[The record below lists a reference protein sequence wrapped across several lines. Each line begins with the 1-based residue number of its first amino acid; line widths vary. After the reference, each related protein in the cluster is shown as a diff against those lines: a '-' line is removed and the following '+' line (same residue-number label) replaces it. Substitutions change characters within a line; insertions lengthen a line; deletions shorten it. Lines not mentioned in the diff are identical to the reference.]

1 MTVPV
6 LETEN
11 LVKIYGRGETRF
23 DALKGINLEIG
34 KGESLAIVGKSGS
47 GKSTLM
53 HLLAL
58 LDGPTHGVVAL
69 EGRPTNDLSAK
80 ELNELRNSA
89 FGFVFQQFFLT
100 PGQTVL
106 ENVTLPLKIAGV
118 PAAERKRRGLAAL
131 EQLEMADKAQ
141 NRATDLSGG
150 QKQRVVIARAL
161 INEPSVIFADEPTG
175 NLDSATSRVV
185 EDILF
190 GLNRDKGITL
200 VVVTHDEDLARR
212 CSRQIYLVDGRI
224 VPEAEKAAGGVVAPG
239 ADDAAQAPA
248 APAPD
253 ATPTGDAPWH
263 GSAETEPREDTGGL
277 TVKEP
282 RTGAIVTLS
291 EADVAELARA
301 AQQPP
306 RAGKH
311 SASPSTPEQPGAT
324 A

>member
-131 EQLEMADKAQ
+131 EQLEMGDKAQ
-141 NRATDLSGG
+141 NKATDLSGG

-161 INEPSVIFADEPTG
+161 INDPSVIFADEPTG

-212 CSRQIYLVDGRI
+212 CSRQIHLVDGRI
-224 VPEAEKAAGGVVAPG
+224 VPEAEKAAGGVVVPG
-239 ADDAAQAPA
+239 PAAADDAAQAPA
-248 APAPD
+248 AQAAGTPWDGAPE
-253 ATPTGDAPWH
+253 AAPH
-263 GSAETEPREDTGGL
+263 EDTGGL

-282 RTGAIVTLS
+282 RTGAIVMLS
-291 EADVAELARA
+291 EADVAEIARA

-306 RAGKH
+306 RTGKH

>member
-1 MTVPV
+1 MAAPV

-11 LVKIYGRGETRF
+11 LVKIYGRGDTRF

-34 KGESLAIVGKSGS
+34 KGESVAVVGKSGS

-69 EGRPTNDLSAK
+69 EGRPTGDLSAK

-100 PGQTVL
+100 PNQSVL

-118 PAAERKRRGLAAL
+118 PASERKRRGLEAL
-131 EQLEMADKAQ
+131 EQLEMADKAE
-141 NRATDLSGG
+141 NKATDLSGG

-161 INEPSVIFADEPTG
+161 INNPSVIFADEPTG
-175 NLDSATSRVV
+175 NLDSATSKVV

-190 GLNRDKGITL
+190 GLNRDQGITL
-200 VVVTHDEDLARR
+200 VVVTHDEDLAQR
-212 CSRQIYLVDGRI
+212 CSRQIYLVDGQI
-224 VPEAEKAAGGVVAPG
+224 VPNPAKDTSGVVEQNQAQDRAQEQSGAQQPG
-239 ADDAAQAPA
+239 GALQV
-248 APAPD
+248 
-253 ATPTGDAPWH
+253 
-263 GSAETEPREDTGGL
+263 TEPA
-277 TVKEP
+277 
-282 RTGAIVTLS
+282 TGAIVTLT
-291 EADVAELARA
+291 EADAAEIARA
-301 AQQPP
+301 AQE
-306 RAGKH
+306 
-311 SASPSTPEQPGAT
+311 PSRPGRHAAPTSTTDQPGAT